1 MSKRFVI
8 TLTAANRVGILAA
21 VSNALAEL
29 GGDLWHISQTVV
41 EKFFTMIIAADFP
54 EARTADVILDHIRAV
69 CSPYNME
76 VSLKEPAQ
84 ERLPDDPEAGVMKFF
99 LTIQGENQPG
109 IIRLVSG
116 RLAHDRID
124 IVNLEAIRLDG
135 ASRFLFSMEIAA
147 PPQTNLDHLQ
157 TELASLGNPAF
168 EICLQGFSEVQAEL
182 RPHAGLLALSSQGG
196 AADPGLWNV
205 TPLAERLQNRIF
217 PRKCA

>member
-54 EARTADVILDHIRAV
+54 ENRTADVVLDHIRAV
-69 CSPYNME
+69 CGPYAVE

-84 ERLPDDPEAGVMKFF
+84 ERLPDDPEAGTEQFF
-99 LTIQGENQPG
+99 LTVSGENQPG

-116 RLAHDRID
+116 RLAHDQID
-124 IVNLEAIRLDG
+124 IVNLEATRLEEG
-135 ASRFLFSMEIAA
+135 LRFMFTMEIAT
-147 PPQTNLDHLQ
+147 PPGTDIDQLKADVAGLVDPPFEVSLRPFA
-157 TELASLGNPAF
+157 EL
-168 EICLQGFSEVQAEL
+168 QAEFRPL
-182 RPHAGLLALSSQGG
+182 RAFL
-196 AADPGLWNV
+196 
-205 TPLAERLQNRIF
+205 R
-217 PRKCA
+217 